1 MLKCFK
7 DNKFMNLSVH
17 DKELFKKYNEI
28 WRTISYLQKKLM
40 VCQCIIINSLELRYT
55 FVTIK

>member
-28 WRTISYLQKKLM
+28 CRTISYLQKKLM
-40 VCQCIIINSLELRYT
+40 VCQCIIINSLELR
-55 FVTIK
+55 